1 MRKQTKLVAVA
12 SAAALLAIG
21 GAMTSFAAQGWVEED
36 GTWYYYDKD
45 GSRVEN
51 EWKKSGDNW
60 FWLDGD
66 QGGAMATDML
76 VDDDDNTYYVD
87 GNGVMVSNTWVK
99 VVNEDQD
106 DDDDPAEYRYY
117 YMQSNGKAYKA
128 SENSS
133 NTKFRT
139 IDGKRYAFDNDGKM
153 LYGWVTDD
161 GELSTG
167 DDGWKD
173 AKYYCGSWEDGA
185 MKTGWQK
192 INVYDDEDG
201 KDDDYDYWFNFKSNG
216 EKRKSKENWKNNGK
230 YYSFNSNG
238 VMIYQWAEIASS
250 ASTASVSNWRYF
262 NSPEDGARATKG
274 WFKVVAPG
282 SDNDNTFKEDLSDTD
297 TFAKKLADDE
307 DDKWFYADSKGVL
320 YEGEIKSIKGKYY
333 GFRPDGDSKAGA
345 MLTGLCILEMDPSDP
360 GKIATV
366 IDDDIDSDD
375 LDDILDGKYTNDNS
389 AYNQENWNSN
399 VALYYFGNNE
409 DTDGAMKTG
418 NVTVNLDGS
427 SYSFNF
433 QKTGSAK
440 SGRGKGVTGIDDKKY
455 VYMYGCRVKADSDD
469 KYQLVEVWNT
479 NAGGSLSINTDGVM
493 VKKLDPAD
501 FTVHYTNKDNETV
514 NYAIPATT
522 ETNSELRLVNTAG
535 NIQKNKTGVK
545 DGNDCYYYLKD
556 YKPML
561 YTDNK
566 TLKSHK
572 DDRTNYSDWKDIV
585 GIK

>member
-1 MRKQTKLVAVA
+1 
-12 SAAALLAIG
+12 
-21 GAMTSFAAQGWVEED
+21 
-36 GTWYYYDKD
+36 
-45 GSRVEN
+45 
-51 EWKKSGDNW
+51 
-60 FWLDGD
+60 
-66 QGGAMATDML
+66 
-76 VDDDDNTYYVD
+76 
-87 GNGVMVSNTWVK
+87 
-99 VVNEDQD
+99 
-106 DDDDPAEYRYY
+106 
-117 YMQSNGKAYKA
+117 
-128 SENSS
+128 
-133 NTKFRT
+133 
-139 IDGKRYAFDNDGKM
+139 
-153 LYGWVTDD
+153 
-161 GELSTG
+161 
-167 DDGWKD
+167 
-173 AKYYCGSWEDGA
+173 
-185 MKTGWQK
+185 
-192 INVYDDEDG
+192 
-201 KDDDYDYWFNFKSNG
+201 
-216 EKRKSKENWKNNGK
+216 
-230 YYSFNSNG
+230 
-238 VMIYQWAEIASS
+238 
-250 ASTASVSNWRYF
+250 
-262 NSPEDGARATKG
+262 
-274 WFKVVAPG
+274 
-282 SDNDNTFKEDLSDTD
+282 
-297 TFAKKLADDE
+297 
-307 DDKWFYADSKGVL
+307 
-320 YEGEIKSIKGKYY
+320 
-333 GFRPDGDSKAGA
+333 

>member
-1 MRKQTKLVAVA
+1 MKQTRALAFISAVVLLA
-12 SAAALLAIG
+12 GSAAAPVAAADSVGSLKTVSTSDNLGGVAQVSPRINRWVTYKGYKYWFNSKGKMVKDAIIG
-21 GAMTSFAAQGWVEED
+21 INGKIYCFDARGRLMTSRFIRKGSIVYFADRRGQ
-36 GTWYYYDKD
+36 
-45 GSRVEN
+45 
-51 EWKKSGDNW
+51 
-60 FWLDGD
+60 FL
-66 QGGAMATDML
+66 
-76 VDDDDNTYYVD
+76 
-87 GNGVMVSNTWVK
+87 
-99 VVNEDQD
+99 
-106 DDDDPAEYRYY
+106 
-117 YMQSNGKAYKA
+117 
-128 SENSS
+128 
-133 NTKFRT
+133 
-139 IDGKRYAFDNDGKM
+139 
-153 LYGWVTDD
+153 
-161 GELSTG
+161 
-167 DDGWKD
+167 
-173 AKYYCGSWEDGA
+173 
-185 MKTGWQK
+185 TGWQK

-501 FTVHYTNKDNETV
+501 FTDHYTNKDNETV